1 MLWFSVVKVAI
12 IYEMISFLMNNLQRM
27 ESKNT
32 ITDIAFS
39 KNCYAFYQKEL
50 FDSITPQIA
59 EIRTVAKSLP
69 LFLKHSAKSL
79 FFKWLY

>member
-32 ITDIAFS
+32 ITDIGFS

>member
-32 ITDIAFS
+32 ITDIGFS

-50 FDSITPQIA
+50 FDSRTPQIA

>member
-32 ITDIAFS
+32 ITDIGFS

-50 FDSITPQIA
+50 FDGITPQIA

>member
-32 ITDIAFS
+32 ITDIGFS

-69 LFLKHSAKSL
+69 HFYLILRTAC
-79 FFKWLY
+79 

>member
-1 MLWFSVVKVAI
+1 
-12 IYEMISFLMNNLQRM
+12 M

-32 ITDIAFS
+32 ITDIGFS

-59 EIRTVAKSLP
+59 EIRTVSKSLP

>member
-32 ITDIAFS
+32 ITDIGFS

-59 EIRTVAKSLP
+59 EIRTVAKSL
-69 LFLKHSAKSL
+69 LKHSAKSL

>member
-32 ITDIAFS
+32 ITDIGFS

-50 FDSITPQIA
+50 FDSIAPQIA